1 MRKTEHRRRR
11 ISLTA
16 NWRPLCLGIKA
27 WRRYCGVSMYF
38 KMRERK
44 SPQLSDPSSL
54 HFGGLLLLPSTPSSN
69 TTIWCAE
76 TERESPHHHHHHHP
90 PDLMISFATIQL
102 SLSLSL
108 SLCVLQGK
116 E

>member
-1 MRKTEHRRRR
+1 
-11 ISLTA
+11 
-16 NWRPLCLGIKA
+16 
-27 WRRYCGVSMYF
+27 MYF

-76 TERESPHHHHHHHP
+76 RERENHP
-90 PDLMISFATIQL
+90 ITTTTTSTHLT
-102 SLSLSL
+102 
-108 SLCVLQGK
+108 
-116 E
+116 

>member
-1 MRKTEHRRRR
+1 
-11 ISLTA
+11 
-16 NWRPLCLGIKA
+16 
-27 WRRYCGVSMYF
+27 MYF

-54 HFGGLLLLPSTPSSN
+54 HFGGLLLLLSTPSSN

-76 TERESPHHHHHHHP
+76 RERERESPHHHHHHHHHHP

-102 SLSLSL
+102 SLSL
-108 SLCVLQGK
+108 LQGK